1 MNSRHS
7 SLSLHLHYRLS
18 IAELNLDVN
27 LIRIY
32 RDYLEDVSRNT
43 DDKLNIQ
50 QVEKF
55 QAVLNGYLAEID
67 DIKNEMHLLKMQLAQ
82 GINGKT
88 VFNNNDPEI
97 KTHQA
102 VDGRYQD
109 YRKRFQDSRAELI
122 SFITG
127 E

>member
-7 SLSLHLHYRLS
+7 SLSLHLHYRVS

-27 LIRIY
+27 LVRIY
-32 RDYLEDVSRNT
+32 RDYLEDASRNA
-43 DDKLNIQ
+43 DDQLNKE

-88 VFNNNDPEI
+88 VFNNSDPEM
-97 KTHQA
+97 KTHQG

-109 YRKRFQDSRAELI
+109 YRKRFQSSRQDLV

-127 E
+127 D